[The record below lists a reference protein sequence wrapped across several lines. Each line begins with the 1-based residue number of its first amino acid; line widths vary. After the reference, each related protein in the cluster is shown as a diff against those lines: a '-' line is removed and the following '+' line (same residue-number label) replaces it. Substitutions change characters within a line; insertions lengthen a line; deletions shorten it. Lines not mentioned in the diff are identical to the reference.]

1 MTSVAGSRFDR
12 ELTELV
18 ERIALD
24 FPATPISVIA
34 RIVASVTPPSGP
46 CDSRDLPALLAAV
59 EMTVRQ
65 SLLPQTWPA
74 V

>member
-1 MTSVAGSRFDR
+1 
-12 ELTELV
+12 
-18 ERIALD
+18 
-24 FPATPISVIA
+24 VIA